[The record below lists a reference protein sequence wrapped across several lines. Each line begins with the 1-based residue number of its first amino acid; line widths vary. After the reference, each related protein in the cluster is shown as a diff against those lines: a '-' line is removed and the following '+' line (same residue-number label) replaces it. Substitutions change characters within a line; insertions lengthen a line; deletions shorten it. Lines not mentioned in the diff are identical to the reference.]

1 MSGLNRQGKIRG
13 RDLWLDC
20 GPVSFEDC
28 AIMTTRHAQLG
39 NELTIVVVRDSD
51 NPEVTHELKVERFI
65 AYKVGNLRGGM

>member
-13 RDLWLDC
+13 RDTWLDC

-39 NELTIVVVRDSD
+39 AEVTHVVVRDMED
-51 NPEVTHELKVERFI
+51 PDVTHELKVERFI
-65 AYKVGNLRGGM
+65 AHKVTGLRGGM